1 MNIEDL
7 MDYKDVRP
15 SWILGMADEGY
26 TTLNASLPTRNGL
39 RVGNAIFIEEIKDN
53 LFLCITDAGSELKL
67 NMAELEE
74 LFYLPIF
81 TCDPDTHLGYQHY
94 LSNMEPT

>member
-1 MNIEDL
+1 
-7 MDYKDVRP
+7 
-15 SWILGMADEGY
+15 MALIQAKLSPICTVNFAGWRSD
-26 TTLNASLPTRNGL
+26 TLSLQRAGWDI
-39 RVGNAIFIEEIKDN
+39 AIFIEEIKDN

-94 LSNMEPT
+94 LSNMEPE